1 MQTIQMTRA
10 DVAVAVG
17 QFVGALVAAGQ
28 ITQDQ
33 AAGML
38 ALAQTTTSW
47 AAQNGCPELLNYDL
61 TSIAAAFAVARAA

>member
-1 MQTIQMTRA
+1 
-10 DVAVAVG
+10 VG

-38 ALAQTTTSW
+38 ALAQATTSW
-47 AAQNGCPELLNYDL
+47 AAQNGFASINDQE
-61 TSIAAAFAVARAA
+61 IAAARAWQ